1 MQKIIVKN
9 FGPIKEA
16 TIELKGLT
24 ILIGEQA
31 SGKSTIAKLI
41 YFFKTLK
48 KDLYDLA
55 IYESEILNNPTDVNE
70 IISKAIENIK
80 VKFRKYFGNPVKLH
94 HNYSIAF
101 QFSENNAITLS
112 GIPQNIS
119 FAPDNFFRE
128 IFKTLIISAPAI
140 VRLQQNN
147 EFKGLELYQTKLSEQ
162 LNNLFQDNF
171 DPLFIPAGRNITV
184 SYPQEFKDFF
194 LSGKSLTNTLPQKKY
209 DQKTIERDLMQG
221 FLGRVAVIQD
231 RFSNSNFNQIFEQ
244 EMIFDEDTI
253 QRSKRAMSI
262 VRLVLKGE
270 YSNVG
275 GQSEGIKP
283 IGGKSVIPIYESS
296 SGQQEALRILQDIY
310 LCLLDEKSVF
320 RVIEEPEAHL
330 FPRAQGQIMQLLS
343 LLMGNGEHQLLITT
357 HSPYILSIL
366 NNLLFAWQVT
376 DKYPNA
382 QIDIEPEF
390 RINPSKFTAYSL
402 RNGTCE
408 SIFDIETGL
417 IDHNYLDEIFEEI
430 GLEYRSIY
438 EVYAD
443 LITSNNMI

>member
-1 MQKIIVKN
+1 
-9 FGPIKEA
+9 
-16 TIELKGLT
+16 
-24 ILIGEQA
+24 
-31 SGKSTIAKLI
+31 
-41 YFFKTLK
+41 
-48 KDLYDLA
+48 
-55 IYESEILNNPTDVNE
+55 
-70 IISKAIENIK
+70 
-80 VKFRKYFGNPVKLH
+80 
-94 HNYSIAF
+94 
-101 QFSENNAITLS
+101 
-112 GIPQNIS
+112 
-119 FAPDNFFRE
+119 
-128 IFKTLIISAPAI
+128 
-140 VRLQQNN
+140 
-147 EFKGLELYQTKLSEQ
+147 
-162 LNNLFQDNF
+162 
-171 DPLFIPAGRNITV
+171 
-184 SYPQEFKDFF
+184 
-194 LSGKSLTNTLPQKKY
+194 
-209 DQKTIERDLMQG
+209 MQG

-253 QRSKRAMSI
+253 QRIKRAMSI